1 MKEKKNFMDFIP
13 ICNPLYT
20 WDADKKGIVI
30 VHVVNKGFYNWL
42 AQKLFKKPRISHI
55 KLDEYGSFVWQQM
68 DGNRTIYE
76 ISILVKAQFGKDAEP
91 VIDRLVKYFQILYQ
105 NKFIG
110 YVKQDSKGTLR
121 NPS

>member
-1 MKEKKNFMDFIP
+1 MTAVKEKKNFMDFVP
-13 ICNPLYT
+13 VCNPAFS
-20 WDADKKGIVI
+20 WDADEKGIVT

-68 DGNRTIYE
+68 DGKRNVYE
-76 ISILVKAQFGKDAEP
+76 ISKIVETHFGEATES
-91 VIDRLVKYFQILYQ
+91 VIERLVKFFQILYQ

-110 YVKQDSKGTLR
+110 YVKEKK
-121 NPS
+121 

>member
-1 MKEKKNFMDFIP
+1 MVVKVKEKKNFMDFVP
-13 ICNPLYT
+13 CCNPLYT
-20 WDADKKGIVI
+20 WDADKKGIVT

-68 DGNRTIYE
+68 DGKKTIYE
-76 ISILVKAQFGKDAEP
+76 ISELVKVQFGKDAEP
-91 VIDRLVKYFQILYQ
+91 VVERLVQYFRILYQ

-110 YVKQDSKGTLR
+110 YVKEK
-121 NPS
+121 

>member
-1 MKEKKNFMDFIP
+1 MDFVP
-13 ICNPLYT
+13 VCNPAFL
-20 WDADKKGIVI
+20 WDADEKGIVT

-68 DGNRTIYE
+68 DGKRNVYE
-76 ISILVKAQFGKDAEP
+76 ISKMVETHFGEATES
-91 VIDRLVKYFQILYQ
+91 VIERLVKFFQILYQ

-110 YVKQDSKGTLR
+110 YVKEKK
-121 NPS
+121 